1 MSAYPCRLGEAV
13 QGVPVFK
20 IYGEHLSV
28 KPRQLGKP
36 LLDMGQE
43 FVTVCRYP
51 IPVPPVH
58 YVPGKLPAALYILA
72 PLVVIA

>member
-1 MSAYPCRLGEAV
+1 MAAYPCCLCEAV

-20 IYGEHLSV
+20 IYGEHLSIE
-28 KPRQLGKP
+28 PRQLGKS

-43 FVTVCRYP
+43 FVAVCRYP
-51 IPVPPVH
+51 IPVPPVDN
-58 YVPGKLPAALYILA
+58 VPGKLPAALDILS